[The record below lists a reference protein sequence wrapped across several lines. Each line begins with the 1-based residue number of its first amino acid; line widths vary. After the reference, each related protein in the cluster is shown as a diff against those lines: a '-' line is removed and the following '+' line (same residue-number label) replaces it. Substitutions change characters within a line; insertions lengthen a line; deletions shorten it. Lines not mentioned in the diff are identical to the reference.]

1 MIAKVAV
8 SNRIATGDGTVF
20 VCSNSDYVIEFTF
33 DQEWE
38 EYDSKTARFITVH
51 GYQDVNFT
59 GNSCPVPALHNTRFM
74 RVGVTAGGL
83 RTTTAAIFKVRPC
96 ILCGKLQQVDS
107 PELEPYEGDYSVTPA
122 VEAQTLDTANKRMI
136 DDLTIKAIPYY
147 SVDNQQQ
154 GQTIIIG
161 GD

>member
-8 SNRIATGDGTVF
+8 SNRIATGDGTIF
-20 VCSNSDYVIEFTF
+20 ICSNSDYVIEFTF
-33 DQEWE
+33 DDEWE
-38 EYDSKTARFITVH
+38 EAENKTARFITVH

-59 GNSCPVPALHNTRFM
+59 GNSCPVPALHNTRYM

-83 RTTTAAIFKVRPC
+83 RTSTAATFKVRPC
-96 ILCGKLQQVDS
+96 ILCGKLQQVETSD
-107 PELEPYEGDYSVTPA
+107 LEPYTGDYTVTPA
-122 VEAQTLDTANKRMI
+122 VEAQTLETENKRMI
-136 DDLTIKAIPYY
+136 DDLTIKAIPFY
-147 SVDNQQQ
+147 SVDNLQQ